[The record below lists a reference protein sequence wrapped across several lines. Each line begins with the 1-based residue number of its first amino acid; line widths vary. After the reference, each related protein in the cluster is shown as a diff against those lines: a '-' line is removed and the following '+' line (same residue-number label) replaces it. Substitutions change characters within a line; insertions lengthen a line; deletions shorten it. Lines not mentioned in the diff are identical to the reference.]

1 MFNPMKNLL
10 TFLGGV
16 AVGVAIGMLIA
27 PEEGK
32 VTRERLK
39 FKAKQNLDEVKN
51 KLNSSVGKTEKVF
64 N

>member
-10 TFLGGV
+10 TFLGGI

-39 FKAKQNLDEVKN
+39 FKAKENLEDLKN
-51 KLNSSVGKTEKVF
+51 KLNASREKAEEVL